1 MEIHFRFL
9 NWTKNRSVKLMF
21 DYRIPNSFYRIQ
33 MRGFPVAKIIKQ
45 RSKYENG
52 FQFKIFKFWGFI
64 LQRQGTLSPLL
75 LPVDQKGRNHF
86 RKIVSAKYFCK
97 PGGLNVETNR
107 DRDRER
113 PQRSRPVFKSCRD
126 PQAYI
131 FVFRLLRQKRNRTN
145 ATRSCENIQITPFF
159 LSLQL

>member
-1 MEIHFRFL
+1 MEIHFSFL

-52 FQFKIFKFWGFI
+52 FQFKIFKFWGFF
-64 LQRQGTLSPLL
+64 LQRQGTLNPLL

-86 RKIVSAKYFCK
+86 RKIVSAKYFCFLTFAAK
-97 PGGLNVETNR
+97 EKQN
-107 DRDRER
+107 ER
-113 PQRSRPVFKSCRD
+113 ALAK
-126 PQAYI
+126 I
-131 FVFRLLRQKRNRTN
+131 FRLHLSSSLYNCNYTFASKCFHTISCNLSNIAKLFFHQKT
-145 ATRSCENIQITPFF
+145 
-159 LSLQL
+159 